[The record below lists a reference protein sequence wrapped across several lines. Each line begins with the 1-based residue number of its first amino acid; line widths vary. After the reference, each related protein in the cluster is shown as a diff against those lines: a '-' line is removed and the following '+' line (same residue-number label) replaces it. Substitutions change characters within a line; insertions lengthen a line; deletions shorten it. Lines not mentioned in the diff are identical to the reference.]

1 MQEIERE
8 TYPPRHF
15 YATIRSK
22 SLSKKCE
29 VDWHFSFFSSFI
41 FLKKNQ
47 GHHNKYVHL
56 YQNRNRKIATET
68 ISAKCDPKGRYFFS
82 YIMLIEISQLAILS
96 PACFEK

>member
-1 MQEIERE
+1 M
-8 TYPPRHF
+8 Y
-15 YATIRSK
+15 
-22 SLSKKCE
+22 
-29 VDWHFSFFSSFI
+29 
-41 FLKKNQ
+41 
-47 GHHNKYVHL
+47 L